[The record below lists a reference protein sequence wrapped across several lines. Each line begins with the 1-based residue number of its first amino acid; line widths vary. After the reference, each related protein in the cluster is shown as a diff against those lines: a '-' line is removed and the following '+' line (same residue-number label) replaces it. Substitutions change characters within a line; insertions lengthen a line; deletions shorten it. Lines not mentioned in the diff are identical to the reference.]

1 MLEASFNHRLFL
13 RCASFVTRC
22 ILQRREEGEKEKM
35 EDSFAIIEQSTFWKC
50 LAAKELEG
58 KRMLNQ
64 CRGIKCAR
72 FVRGT

>member
-1 MLEASFNHRLFL
+1 
-13 RCASFVTRC
+13 
-22 ILQRREEGEKEKM
+22 M

-72 FVRGT
+72 FVRGTQTEFRGWMSRRETVEEDQGETQGGRESTW